1 MASYEEFDAALG
13 EDPEGETR
21 TDFFVIARL
30 IVARVTVRPWYDIV
44 VAWGLLYQQ
53 RERTSLFSIIF
64 FGSCCVVHLFV

>member
-1 MASYEEFDAALG
+1 
-13 EDPEGETR
+13 
-21 TDFFVIARL
+21 
-30 IVARVTVRPWYDIV
+30 VTVRPWYDIV